1 MKNNKYL
8 ISKDD
13 FDKIEDKFESAKTIL
28 NKNLIFIRNKI
39 DDFKS
44 QLQKLEKLYK
54 DYKDINDKL
63 MALANFILD
72 TYKNELNSR
81 KSINYPNYFNV
92 KNVLEFNFQEFN
104 IKDDDLSIKSFENY
118 IIDMI
123 KSGSFFL
130 LSDSKY
136 NKNLNDY
143 TNEKLKKINILNL
156 DEFKEIKVEYS
167 KIILL
172 EDKTK
177 LVGIKEGDN
186 LLEIFNIE
194 YKFVETAIKL
204 DSNVSN
210 FNIFLKDDILLLITD
225 IEIYIFNSKTFS
237 LIQKIKFNIEM
248 SDSKKYYQFI
258 YGEILSKDSIG
269 IVYRGDLEYL
279 IDFSLL
285 HNYINLPLQEY
296 NLFDIVNCVKK
307 GDFDLFEQENYKYF
321 YFLIYRKDNSNKFIL
336 EKIILLIKENIALN
350 EVETFH
356 YKYFTNEDTN
366 PYCTFY
372 FDSLNRFSETEFI
385 ISFKCEIKEERDQFN
400 YYIIDENYSDEA
412 TYYYYLDI
420 NDDII
425 RRKICLTN
433 NDSFLHK
440 IDNTFYFLFNELGE
454 YSFKLK
460 GLLKDYKFIEIKMD
474 EVNFRD
480 FYYQNKFILG
490 WNNKS
495 IYLGNIFSNNEL
507 EIIKIINKS
516 KINNIISINFNPNY
530 MMIQDSKK

>member
-172 EDKTK
+172 EDKTRFIG
-177 LVGIKEGDN
+177 VREGDN
-186 LLEIFNIE
+186 LLEVFNIQN
-194 YKFVETAIKL
+194 KSVETSIKL
-204 DSNVSN
+204 
-210 FNIFLKDDILLLITD
+210 
-225 IEIYIFNSKTFS
+225 
-237 LIQKIKFNIEM
+237 
-248 SDSKKYYQFI
+248 
-258 YGEILSKDSIG
+258 
-269 IVYRGDLEYL
+269 
-279 IDFSLL
+279 
-285 HNYINLPLQEY
+285 
-296 NLFDIVNCVKK
+296 
-307 GDFDLFEQENYKYF
+307 
-321 YFLIYRKDNSNKFIL
+321 
-336 EKIILLIKENIALN
+336 
-350 EVETFH
+350 
-356 YKYFTNEDTN
+356 
-366 PYCTFY
+366 
-372 FDSLNRFSETEFI
+372 
-385 ISFKCEIKEERDQFN
+385 SFKGRN
-400 YYIIDENYSDEA
+400 
-412 TYYYYLDI
+412 
-420 NDDII
+420 
-425 RRKICLTN
+425 
-433 NDSFLHK
+433 
-440 IDNTFYFLFNELGE
+440 
-454 YSFKLK
+454 
-460 GLLKDYKFIEIKMD
+460 
-474 EVNFRD
+474 
-480 FYYQNKFILG
+480 
-490 WNNKS
+490 
-495 IYLGNIFSNNEL
+495 
-507 EIIKIINKS
+507 
-516 KINNIISINFNPNY
+516 
-530 MMIQDSKK
+530 